1 MLHNL
6 CCLCKALSNGIY
18 KVSSKCHFDHVT
30 FIICMYKCG
39 CHDVHS
45 RERCVQNQ
53 FDCSASRVLA
63 RGRRPDKVSGR
74 ILPFSRSHKGF
85 SCIIFAGARRGI
97 ASSERWISQSEN
109 KGREGAGGKRGGTRK
124 TGRRQPRCRRTEPRQ
139 HGQPKAK
146 QEPRAL
152 LTGTDEKR
160 GERSTIATIPPRR
173 AAPSRTEPN

>member
-1 MLHNL
+1 
-6 CCLCKALSNGIY
+6 
-18 KVSSKCHFDHVT
+18 
-30 FIICMYKCG
+30 MYKCG

-45 RERCVQNQ
+45 REGCVQNQ

-74 ILPFSRSHKGF
+74 ILLFSRSHKGF

-97 ASSERWISQSEN
+97 ASSDGGSARARI
-109 KGREGAGGKRGGTRK
+109 KGEKEHGKRGTRK

-160 GERSTIATIPPRR
+160 GERSTIATIPLRR
-173 AAPSRTEPN
+173 VEPNRTELRHAASVHFETRAPREIDGGIKVLPRLASMR